1 MFAALHSGEK
11 VQQDPSVKSPWLYTP
26 NEELHHVKTFLI
38 IPSVFINNIQF
49 PTSGVPFCFNKHSF
63 FLCLVFWKDCATV
76 AHYCYLHWSRLN
88 DPGSYIQNQQ
98 LASHNLIPT
107 RLTWHLR
114 CVFFRDV
121 GVWMAERVRNSWK
134 KQSLCFRNVYAVD
147 SVVLVSDLRQ
157 FFSWQTA
164 N

>member
-11 VQQDPSVKSPWLYTP
+11 VQQDPLVKSPWLYTP
-26 NEELHHVKTFLI
+26 NEELHRVKTFLT
-38 IPSVFINNIQF
+38 IPSVFINNFQF

-63 FLCLVFWKDCATV
+63 FLSRLLKDCATV
-76 AHYCYLHWSRLN
+76 DHYFYLHWSRLN
-88 DPGSYIQNQQ
+88 GPGSYIQNQQ
-98 LASHNLIPT
+98 LASHNLIPP

-114 CVFFRDV
+114 CVFFWDV
-121 GVWMAERVRNSWK
+121 GDWMAESVRNAWK
-134 KQSLCFRNVYAVD
+134 KHSLCFRNVYAVD